1 MSPRSG
7 HRALR
12 VLPLGPHLLLLGL
25 LLLVAAR
32 AATVDDAG
40 AAVVVLAVALA
51 AVSLAGLV
59 VPAVRR
65 SRAWLAVLWVGWAGL
80 VVGTADGVWVAF
92 PLLFLLLLLLPPRVG
107 LAAVGATTVVAIAG
121 FAVRQDHFAPMSA
134 LGPIIGAAVAVATV
148 RGYEALS
155 RESEARRRLIE
166 QLEATRSRLEAA
178 GHAAGVAAER
188 ERLAREIHDT
198 LAQGLSSIHLLLQA
212 AEQQLPADPATA
224 AAREHVGQ
232 AREIAQA
239 NLAEAR
245 RFVHALTPPELVGG
259 SLPAAI
265 ERVCAAAGRQTATE
279 VSFRLSGVPEA
290 LPTPHEVALLRIV
303 QSALANALQ
312 HAQASHVAVTLSY
325 MDDGVALD
333 IVDDGVGFD
342 ATATPDPGSD
352 RGFGL
357 AAMRSRV
364 RQLGGD
370 LDVETAPGHGTALAV
385 SFLPSRPETEAP

>member
-1 MSPRSG
+1 M
-7 HRALR
+7 
-12 VLPLGPHLLLLGL
+12 LPLGPHLLLLGL
-25 LLLVAAR
+25 LVLVAVR
-32 AATVDDAG
+32 AATVDGDG
-40 AAVVVLAVALA
+40 LPTVALA
-51 AVSLAGLV
+51 TVLAALALWALLV
-59 VPAVRR
+59 PPVRR
-65 SRAWLAVLWVGWAGL
+65 SRVWLAVLCAGWVGL
-80 VVGTADGVWVAF
+80 VTGTADGVWVAF
-92 PLLFLLLLLLPPRVG
+92 PLLFLQLQLLPPRAG
-107 LAAVGATTVVAIAG
+107 IAAVVATTVVAIAG
-121 FAVRQDHFAPMSA
+121 FAVHQDAFSPMSA
-134 LGPIIGAAVAVATV
+134 LGPVIGAAVAVAIV
-148 RGYEALS
+148 RGYQTLS

-166 QLEATRSRLEAA
+166 QLEATRSRLEVAS
-178 GHAAGVAAER
+178 HAAGVATER

-212 AEQQLPADPATA
+212 AEQQLSPDAGGGGNGG
-224 AAREHVGQ
+224 REHVAQ

-265 ERVCAAAGRQTATE
+265 ERVCAAAGRQTATD
-279 VSFRLSGVPEA
+279 VAFRLSGTPEA

-312 HAQASHVAVTLSY
+312 HAQASRVTVTLSY

-333 IVDDGVGFD
+333 IVDDGIGFD
-342 ATATPDPGSD
+342 STATPDPESD

-370 LDVETAPGHGTALAV
+370 LSVETAPGHGTALAV
-385 SFLPSRPETEAP
+385 SFLPSPPEEPTP

>member
-1 MSPRSG
+1 M
-7 HRALR
+7 L
-12 VLPLGPHLLLLGL
+12 LLGPHLLLLGL
-25 LLLVAAR
+25 LVLVAVR
-32 AATVDDAG
+32 AATGDDADS
-40 AAVVVLAVALA
+40 VTVALA
-51 AVSLAGLV
+51 AALAALSLGALV
-59 VPAVRR
+59 LPPLRR
-65 SRAWLAVLWVGWAGL
+65 SYAWLAVLCAGWAGL
-80 VVGTADGVWVAF
+80 VALTADGVWVAF
-92 PLLFLLLLLLPPRVG
+92 PLLFLQLQLLPARAG
-107 LAAVGATTVVAIAG
+107 IAAVAVTTVVAIAG
-121 FAVRQDHFAPMSA
+121 FAVHQDRFSPMSA
-134 LGPIIGAAVAVATV
+134 LGPLIGAAVAVATV
-148 RGYEALS
+148 RGYQALS

-166 QLEATRSRLEAA
+166 QLESTRSRLETAS
-178 GHAAGVAAER
+178 HAAGVAAER

-212 AEQQLPADPATA
+212 AEQQLPDDEATL
-224 AAREHVGQ
+224 AAREHVAQ

-245 RFVHALTPPELVGG
+245 RFVRALAPPELVGG

-265 ERVCAAAGRQTATE
+265 ERVCAAAGRQTTTE
-279 VSFRLSGVPEA
+279 VAFRLSGTPEA

-312 HAQASHVAVTLSY
+312 HARASRVAVTLSY

-342 ATATPDPGSD
+342 DAATADPGSD

-385 SFLPSRPETEAP
+385 SFLPSRSEDVPS

>member
-1 MSPRSG
+1 M
-7 HRALR
+7 LT
-12 VLPLGPHLLLLGL
+12 LGPHLLLLGL
-25 LLLVAAR
+25 LVLVAVR
-32 AATVDDAG
+32 AATGDDPDPPM
-40 AAVVVLAVALA
+40 VALA
-51 AVSLAGLV
+51 AVLAALSLTALV
-59 VPAVRR
+59 APAVRR
-65 SRAWLAVLWVGWAGL
+65 SRVWLAVVCAGWIGL
-80 VVGTADGVWVAF
+80 VAGTADGVWVAF
-92 PLLFLLLLLLPPRVG
+92 PLLFLQLQALPPRAG
-107 LAAVGATTVVAIAG
+107 ITAVGVTTVVAIAG
-121 FAVRQDHFAPMSA
+121 FAVHQDRFAPMSA

-148 RGYEALS
+148 RGYQAVA
-155 RESEARRRLIE
+155 RESEDRRRLIE
-166 QLEATRSRLEAA
+166 QLEATRSRLAAA

-212 AEQQLPADPATA
+212 TEQQLPADATTA
-224 AAREHVGQ
+224 AAREHVAQ

-245 RFVHALTPPELVGG
+245 RFVRALTPAELVGG

-265 ERVCAAAGRQTATE
+265 ERVCAAAGRQTTTE
-279 VSFRLSGVPEA
+279 VAFRLSGTPEA

-342 ATATPDPGSD
+342 PALEPDPDSD

-370 LDVETAPGHGTALAV
+370 LDVETAPGRGTALAV
-385 SFLPSRPETEAP
+385 SFLPSRTEDPTP